1 MKPVAIISTGVMSEP
16 RNKCICIITKNEG
29 ILQLIFRKI
38 TSFGIKIPFSAYT
51 DG

>member
-1 MKPVAIISTGVMSEP
+1 M
-16 RNKCICIITKNEG
+16 TKNEG
-29 ILQLIFRKI
+29 ILPLIFRKI